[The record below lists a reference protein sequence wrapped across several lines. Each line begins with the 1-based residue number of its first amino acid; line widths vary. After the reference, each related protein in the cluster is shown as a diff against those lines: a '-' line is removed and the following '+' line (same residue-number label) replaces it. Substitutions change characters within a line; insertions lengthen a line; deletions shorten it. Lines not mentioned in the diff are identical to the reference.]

1 MNEGRTK
8 KRRQGGLCPSALKR
22 AARVLGAPRTN
33 AKRSTKYNPF
43 QLVPG
48 NPRKSRH
55 RSATNTPCRA
65 DRPSPPWARA
75 STLPDNRAFWE
86 SVNAVEFSSRGL
98 TRQQVYRAVAYFVSL
113 TDARVCFASVS
124 TLAQRARLGTTATRS
139 QLRALE
145 RDGYIETDG
154 SRSGGRSATRYRLS
168 TQRVSVPNPTLSV
181 AQPNAERWVNPTL
194 NVAEEVIEEGTK
206 EVQDVRTVGLA
217 PTETPR
223 NRSVTESSHE
233 LASEG
238 RRRLRSSPHTPQQRL
253 VAAIASK
260 LNLPALLTA
269 AGLEEFDELE
279 NPKKQNLIKRLLKA
293 EAWHDAKGGKRK
305 KPTTVGHRSHRVGRR
320 LPRGARGHVV
330 FVGR

>member
-1 MNEGRTK
+1 MPN
-8 KRRQGGLCPSALKR
+8 
-22 AARVLGAPRTN
+22 AARSIT
-33 AKRSTKYNPF
+33 PF
-43 QLVPG
+43 SSSPATPEKAGTDRQQTLPVGPTG
-48 NPRKSRH
+48 QVH
-55 RSATNTPCRA
+55 RG
-65 DRPSPPWARA
+65 RA

-98 TRQQVYRAVAYFVSL
+98 TRQQIYRAVAYFVSL
-113 TDARVCFASVS
+113 TDARVCFASVA
-124 TLAQRARLGTTATRS
+124 TLAKRASLGTTATRS